1 MKKLF
6 NLKAACLILIIILF
20 TSCKTVSKFTSES
33 INIGMSKEQI
43 ISRFGQPYK
52 YEVTKDKETGAL
64 EESLFYRESY
74 ELGYY
79 SIINILNFKDGKL
92 VSLKQGKN
100 PQETIIQ
107 LLKKTPVNKLISSCN
122 RVVIL
127 PN

>member
-6 NLKAACLILIIILF
+6 NLKAACLILIIMLF

-92 VSLKQGKN
+92 VSLKQGEESTRN
-100 PQETIIQ
+100 NHTTI
-107 LLKKTPVNKLISSCN
+107 KKDS
-122 RVVIL
+122 R
-127 PN
+127 

>member
-92 VSLKQGKN
+92 VSLKQGKESTRN
-100 PQETIIQ
+100 NHTTI
-107 LLKKTPVNKLISSCN
+107 KKDS
-122 RVVIL
+122 R
-127 PN
+127 

>member
-92 VSLKQGKN
+92 VSLKQGEESTRN
-100 PQETIIQ
+100 NHTTI
-107 LLKKTPVNKLISSCN
+107 KKTPVNKLISSCN

>member
-52 YEVTKDKETGAL
+52 YEVTKTKKPEHL
-64 EESLFYRESY
+64 KSH
-74 ELGYY
+74 Y
-79 SIINILNFKDGKL
+79 SIVNHMNSD
-92 VSLKQGKN
+92 
-100 PQETIIQ
+100 II
-107 LLKKTPVNKLISSCN
+107 P
-122 RVVIL
+122 
-127 PN
+127 